1 MRFEKKHFFFGAYTD
16 NRKQTNRESIMIT
29 KACTVGIGVTA
40 FGCGILVAFFLP
52 ETVLI
57 VLEAGVIITAGILF
71 SKS

>member
-1 MRFEKKHFFFGAYTD
+1 
-16 NRKQTNRESIMIT
+16 MIT